1 MIFLTETDFIMQDAL
16 KTQLITNNASVAN
29 TAEGFAIDELSGYL
43 SGRFDTAL
51 IFAQTGT
58 SREPSVVRHLA
69 ALTLHHIHRK
79 ISPQN
84 IPIWVKD
91 GRDDAKSWGEMIMN
105 NQLNPG
111 LPLLPQTSG
120 SGTFRFGGAKKV
132 TKRF

>member
-1 MIFLTETDFIMQDAL
+1 MIFLTEADFIMQEGL
-16 KTQLITNNASVAN
+16 KTQLITNNPDIA
-29 TAEGFAIDELSGYL
+29 TAEKYAIDELSGYL
-43 SGRFDTAL
+43 SGRFDTAV

-91 GRDDAKSWGEMIMN
+91 GRDDAKNWGEMIIN

-120 SGTFRFGGAKKV
+120 SGTFRFGGQKKV
-132 TKRF
+132 TQRF